1 MTIPNYILDF
11 CLTDVM
17 TWKLM
22 HFISRAETNTK
33 ETRVSERDI
42 KLLQVCIL
50 CSNAHTHIVLI
61 DMIFDVRNTP
71 TLLRQ
76 Q

>member
-1 MTIPNYILDF
+1 
-11 CLTDVM
+11 
-17 TWKLM
+17 M

-42 KLLQVCIL
+42 KLLQLCIL